1 MTPEVKK
8 LGNKL
13 FKTEL
18 ESQKVELAVGD
29 EEYNKIEQIWKE
41 GQQVRSQALKEAI
54 SKVNSF
60 TKQMVDLRVKM
71 FKDKE
76 EFSRKYKDL
85 IGESA
90 DNTTQV
96 KEWNNKIKIA
106 DTRIEELDG
115 FTKKLNQIL

>member
-1 MTPEVKK
+1 MNTLKNV
-8 LGNKL
+8 GNKL
-13 FKTEL
+13 FKVEL
-18 ESQKVELAVGD
+18 ASNLIELAVGD
-29 EEYNKIEQIWKE
+29 QESDKIESIWKE

-54 SKVNSF
+54 SKVDSY
-60 TKQMVDLRVKM
+60 TKQMVNLRVKM

-90 DNTTQV
+90 DNTSQV

-106 DTRIEELDG
+106 DARINELDG
-115 FTKKLNQIL
+115 FKNKLNQIL